1 MVCGLTEIQDAG
13 TAAYPHPSA
22 DYGFVEVS
30 DEWWLIVEV
39 VAVEPNRVA
48 AWQALWLAFET
59 DQFGC
64 VIEFAPG
71 RWAACRGFRCT
82 LLPELY
88 DELHALPAAL
98 QELLATH
105 A

>member
-1 MVCGLTEIQDAG
+1 LTEIQDAG